1 MVMRTGNYDHIWN
14 VECKQGQ
21 MKTLYIHIIQ
31 DIKQCTPWWFG
42 MVSYRKCAV
51 VMVTLWLGNNSI
63 CDTVCAIQ
71 LCNIS
76 LTLCVCDTA
85 HNSGFVS
92 IQTPL
97 YLTVGTLWRSETM
110 LCLICETFI
119 LFFSAEFADKKQQL
133 RWLQCESERETAR
146 ERMQGVCE
154 DTMRRW
160 RTETAAALKI
170 IQT

>member
-1 MVMRTGNYDHIWN
+1 MTIY
-14 VECKQGQ
+14 
-21 MKTLYIHIIQ
+21 
-31 DIKQCTPWWFG
+31 G
-42 MVSYRKCAV
+42 MWSANRDRWRHFISISYRILNSVLHDGSGRSYRKCAV

-119 LFFSAEFADKKQQL
+119 LFFLLNSLIRNNSWDDYSVSQRERQ
-133 RWLQCESERETAR
+133 RERECR
-146 ERMQGVCE
+146 VCV
-154 DTMRRW
+154 
-160 RTETAAALKI
+160 RTQWGGEGQKQL
-170 IQT
+170 QH

>member
-31 DIKQCTPWWFG
+31 DIKQCSPWWFG

-119 LFFSAEFADKKQQL
+119 LFFLLNSLIRNNSWDDYSVSQRERQ
-133 RWLQCESERETAR
+133 RERECR
-146 ERMQGVCE
+146 VCV
-154 DTMRRW
+154 
-160 RTETAAALKI
+160 RTQWGGEGQKQL
-170 IQT
+170 QH

>member
-1 MVMRTGNYDHIWN
+1 MTIY
-14 VECKQGQ
+14 
-21 MKTLYIHIIQ
+21 
-31 DIKQCTPWWFG
+31 G
-42 MVSYRKCAV
+42 MWSANRDRWRHFISISYRILNSVLHDGSGRSYRKCAV